1 MEEKKQNYVDAVL
14 QDFDT
19 NKEEIEFDMDKERE
33 EDDKNALLDEI
44 DSLKQTL
51 EDDAVDISSIPH
63 VDKNSSF

>member
-1 MEEKKQNYVDAVL
+1 
-14 QDFDT
+14 
-19 NKEEIEFDMDKERE
+19 MDKERE